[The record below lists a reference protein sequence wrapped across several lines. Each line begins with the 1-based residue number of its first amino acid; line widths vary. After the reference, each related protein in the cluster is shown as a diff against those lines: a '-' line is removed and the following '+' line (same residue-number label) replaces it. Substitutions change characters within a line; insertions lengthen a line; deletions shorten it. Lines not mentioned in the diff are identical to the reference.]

1 MSIGVVGDQNKCF
14 NDECRLSWGYKGLVV
29 RPMENGLT
37 SPCMAL
43 NGYGGGG
50 KEYIKWVC
58 GHYTGDVHMMITT
71 IHISFIYFFTF

>member
-29 RPMENGLT
+29 RPMENGLM
-37 SPCMAL
+37 SPCMVL
-43 NGYGGGG
+43 NGYGGGGG

-58 GHYTGDVHMMITT
+58 GHYTGNVYMIIT
-71 IHISFIYFFTF
+71 IHIYFHYFFTF